1 MKSITLFVAFLSIS
15 IFSCSS
21 NWEYK
26 VFTVKG
32 LEKEASK
39 FDSKELNVST
49 DSLNQFGKDG
59 WELVNVYATT
69 ETAHPNFG
77 NSDYVT
83 GIQPNVRSS
92 AVNFVFK
99 RKK

>member
-1 MKSITLFVAFLSIS
+1 MKNIKLFVAFLSLS
-15 IFSCSS
+15 IYSCST
-21 NWEYK
+21 NWEQ
-26 VFTVKG
+26 KG

-49 DSLNQFGKDG
+49 DSLNQFGKEG

-69 ETAHPNFG
+69 ETTHPNFG
-77 NSDYVT
+77 NSEYVT

-92 AVNFVFK
+92 ELNFVFK